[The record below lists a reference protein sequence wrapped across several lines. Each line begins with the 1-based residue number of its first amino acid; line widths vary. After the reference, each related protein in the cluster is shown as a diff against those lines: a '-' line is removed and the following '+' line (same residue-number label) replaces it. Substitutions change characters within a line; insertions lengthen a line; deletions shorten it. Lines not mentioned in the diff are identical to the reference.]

1 MLGASVLVI
10 VLALIADGIFV
21 VVQRLVVP
29 RGVIVGRA
37 SDVRVRSSKRVATT
51 SQTTTAG

>member
-1 MLGASVLVI
+1 
-10 VLALIADGIFV
+10 
-21 VVQRLVVP
+21 
-29 RGVIVGRA
+29 VIVGRA